1 MRELLADSVTKSR
14 VTELIDTYK
23 PVLEKTMP
31 LFPDIECL
39 DMRPDELMPYI
50 DGIYEGILG
59 NYEAFHKAAAY
70 PAPMFVAEPERLADG
85 SVRFSWDTSYSY
97 QGRPITY
104 NLRIYEDAGMQRL
117 LFEQTQIEQTEYTM
131 PKGLEA
137 GIYYLQVTAVD
148 DLGKEQL
155 SLEHVQN
162 SEQFVFG
169 LLEFTVPAAP

>member
-1 MRELLADSVTKSR
+1 
-14 VTELIDTYK
+14 
-23 PVLEKTMP
+23 
-31 LFPDIECL
+31 
-39 DMRPDELMPYI
+39 
-50 DGIYEGILG
+50 
-59 NYEAFHKAAAY
+59 
-70 PAPMFVAEPERLADG
+70 
-85 SVRFSWDTSYSY
+85 
-97 QGRPITY
+97 
-104 NLRIYEDAGMQRL
+104 MQRL